1 MRRVRSGLMRTPF
14 TVYTRTAATSD
25 EFGSKTLSYLSSG
38 QIVWG
43 YIQGQSAGETM
54 EKRGMTHERSF
65 TIMCRAQDEQWLTP
79 SNRLVGDAMT
89 LEIISVLRVDDRQ
102 QTITVTVQ
110 EAT

>member
-1 MRRVRSGLMRTPF
+1 MRTPF
-14 TVYTRTAATSD
+14 TVYIRTATTSD
-25 EFGSKTLSYLSSG
+25 EFNSKTLSYLTAG

-102 QTITVTVQ
+102 QTITLTVQ

>member
-14 TVYTRTAATSD
+14 TVYTRTATAD
-25 EFGSKTLSYLSSG
+25 EFNAKTLSWLTTG

-79 SNRLVGDAMT
+79 SNRLVGDSMT